1 MTRAASAAMAIN
13 GAFTR
18 YCGPGG
24 GTRHLH
30 QERPVRNDGIFR
42 VAPPTNKGLTF
53 ADGGEIGSTCIER
66 CFAFCSGWYRCNG
79 PQLINANDNDVE
91 FAVAA

>member
-1 MTRAASAAMAIN
+1 MAIN
-13 GAFTR
+13 GALSR
-18 YCGPGG
+18 YYGPGG

-30 QERPVRNDGIFR
+30 QERPDGNLLCGSPR
-42 VAPPTNKGLTF
+42 KALTF
-53 ADGGEIGSTCIER
+53 ADGGEIGSTCIEQ
-66 CFAFCSGWYRCNG
+66 CFALCSGWYRCDG